1 MSNYRV
7 PFDERVKCP
16 RHPLSEVTEA
26 CHRCGAAVCDDCAAF
41 SGRGVS
47 CSGCAAAVRRGQA
60 GKIAAALG
68 LLAVLA
74 LFAATRPGAPAPV
87 PGGALSPAPP
97 SAKDCDDAAAA
108 QAVGRLL
115 ASGDRAAALD
125 QAGRYERDCKASP
138 ALFYRAAMDAG
149 DSEVAVSQATRFIEA
164 DPTNAVAWA
173 SRGRAH
179 GKAGRLEAAAL
190 DYRQALALRRADVS
204 YADEAAVTLEALGR
218 PCEASLVLA
227 DLLRTNYM
235 PATKQPFIA
244 RARRLWASPGCGE
257 IGGSGAAELRLSE
270 DDHWRG
276 EAAVGLA
283 GGAASRGTFLF
294 HQGAHHPVIVTR
306 SFAAR
311 AGLGVTD
318 TRFWVPTPWGVLQGH
333 LATEDAVRIQRAVAR
348 HLVVVVVDE
357 LPADAALAGLDGVL
371 GLDLLRRFHQE
382 LEDPD
387 PPTPRKK
394 PRVLRLTALRSWA
407 ELSREGPLDDIDD
420 VNANGARQW
429 ERIKQ
434 EEEDEAP

>member
-7 PFDERVKCP
+7 PFDEWWRCP
-16 RHPLSEVTEA
+16 RHPLSGGAEA
-26 CHRCGAAVCDDCAAF
+26 CSRCGAAVCDDCAAF

-68 LLAVLA
+68 LLAALV
-74 LFAATRPGAPAPV
+74 LFAVTRPGAPAPA
-87 PGGALSPAPP
+87 PGALSPAPP

-125 QAGRYERDCKASP
+125 QTGRHERDCKASP

-164 DPTNAVAWA
+164 DPTNPVAWA

-179 GKAGRLEAAAL
+179 RKASRLDAAAL
-190 DYRQALALRRADVS
+190 DYRQALALRRADAG
-204 YADEAAVTLEALGR
+204 YADEAATILEALGR

-235 PATKQPFIA
+235 PATKQPFVA

-257 IGGSGAAELRLSE
+257 LGGTGAAELRLSE
-270 DDHWRG
+270 DDNWRG

-318 TRFWVPTPWGVLQGH
+318 AGFWVPTPWGVLRGH
-333 LATEDAVRIQRAVAR
+333 LASEDAVRIQRAVVR

-357 LPADAALAGLDGVL
+357 LPADAALAGVDGVL

-387 PPTPRKK
+387 PPTPRNK
-394 PRVLRLTALRSWA
+394 PRVLRLTSLRSWA

-420 VNANGARQW
+420 VNANGARLLQN
-429 ERIKQ
+429 IKQ
-434 EEEDEAP
+434 EEEGEEP